1 MDRRAARAGDEQGP
15 RKLLGFEPRLPAKA
29 VRALVVVCLA
39 IGAYFLPIEGLS
51 EAGMRM
57 LAIFVIAAGFW
68 VTEVVDPYATA
79 ILAVALQ
86 VVLLGL
92 PGGPLGFEGSEYTV
106 FFKPIASPV
115 IALFFGGFVLALA
128 ASKYGLDRILAGIF
142 LKPFAKTLPMLLLGI
157 IGVTAL
163 FSMWMSNT
171 ATTAMMLA
179 IVAPVAAGAPEVSR
193 VRPAL
198 ILSVAFAANL
208 GGMGTLIGTPPN
220 AIAAMALSGAGMP
233 VTFLQWMIVGLPIA
247 ICTLALL
254 WGFLCLYVG
263 KGANLEGIEFAAPSR
278 KLDWRM
284 VIIMGT
290 FLVTVVGW
298 MTEPLHGIP
307 ASITALL
314 PVIVFTFL
322 PILKPTDLS
331 RLDWTVLILVAGG
344 MSLGEGMQLT
354 GLSDYFVASVPIAEL
369 HPFVGVLALG
379 VVATVLSNFMSN
391 SASAA
396 LLVPLSLQLAPE
408 LPLEAALAVA
418 FCASA
423 AMSLPVSTP
432 PNAIAFSSGLVTG
445 NHFKVL
451 GTMVTALSLVVIA
464 VAMLILTLA
473 FG

>member
-1 MDRRAARAGDEQGP
+1 MVIG
-15 RKLLGFEPRLPAKA
+15 
-29 VRALVVVCLA
+29 LA
-39 IGAYFLPIEGLS
+39 IGAYFLPISGLD

-57 LAIFVIAAGFW
+57 LAIFVVAAGFW

-106 FFKPIASPV
+106 FFAPIASPV

-128 ASKYGLDRILAGIF
+128 ASKFGLDRVLAGIF
-142 LKPFAKTLPMLLLGI
+142 LKPFAKTLPLLLLGI

-179 IVAPVAAGAPEVSR
+179 IVVPVARGVPEGSR
-193 VRPAL
+193 VRAAL
-198 ILSVAFAANL
+198 VLAVAFAANL

-220 AIAAMALSGAGMP
+220 AIAAMSLSGAGMA
-233 VTFLQWMIVGLPIA
+233 VSFLEWMMIGLPIA
-247 ICTLALL
+247 LITLLL
-254 WGFLCLYVG
+254 MWGMLCVYVG
-263 KGANLEGIEFAAPSR
+263 KSGSLQGIEFEASER
-278 KLDWRM
+278 KLEWRM
-284 VIIMGT
+284 VVIMVT
-290 FLVTVVGW
+290 FGITVVGW
-298 MTEPLHGIP
+298 MTERLHGIP
-307 ASITALL
+307 TAIVALL
-314 PVIVFTFL
+314 PVIIFTFL
-322 PILKPTDLS
+322 PILRPADLAQ
-331 RLDWTVLILVAGG
+331 LDWTVLILVAGG
-344 MSLGEGMQLT
+344 MSLGEGMAAT
-354 GLSDYFVASVPIAEL
+354 GLSDFFVASVPIDQF

-379 VVATVLSNFMSN
+379 LIAAVLSNFMSN

-396 LLVPLSLQLAPE
+396 LLVPLSLQLAPK

-432 PNAIAFSSGLVTG
+432 PNAIAFSSGLLTG

-451 GTMVTALSLVVIA
+451 GTLMTAVALVVIA
-464 VAMLILTLA
+464 LAMLVLTLIRNPA
-473 FG
+473 GWGG